1 MRGASMRSGSSVGSG
16 YPRAGWRRHDL
27 DLIRVQ
33 FCGPAATG
41 STVNSRVMAIEPDFS
56 PYGSQ
61 TVTGPGWPNVDEEA
75 LAAAAATYETLAA
88 KITGTIVP
96 QQQGQLM
103 QLSDA
108 WEGAGS
114 LAATGEASTIIGGHE
129 ANAAHAAAIAGKLRA
144 MEATVV
150 KAKMLANTIAQEV
163 QHECEALSA
172 MPFSNA
178 QELVQSRIKMGLSQN
193 IANVTAHTTEL
204 ASTLAVPPSI
214 PFAGAAPSVPGGKEA
229 KDTSEEAAKQAGGGS
244 QQAMQ
249 MMSQMGSMAAQL
261 PMQLG
266 QAVMAVPQQMGQQ
279 LQQLTSMFG
288 SGGKADSLG
297 AAGLPFSSFSN
308 HPLAGGSGAGGGSG
322 MVKAASL
329 PGSGGTPL
337 QTPQMANLVGTKS
350 VSTAPA
356 DGAAA
361 GSTAISGVVSTALG
375 GGMGAMAPMMGLRG
389 GGGGGTGASLG
400 CPLFS
405 NTVST
410 KVTMMTGE
418 SGD

>member
-1 MRGASMRSGSSVGSG
+1 
-16 YPRAGWRRHDL
+16 
-27 DLIRVQ
+27 
-33 FCGPAATG
+33 
-41 STVNSRVMAIEPDFS
+41 MAIQPDPS

-61 TVTGPGWPNVDEEA
+61 TVTGPGWPNVDEEM
-75 LAAAAATYETLAA
+75 LAAAVATYEALAA
-88 KITGTIVP
+88 KITGSIVP

-103 QLSDA
+103 KLADV
-108 WEGAGS
+108 WEGAGAV
-114 LAATGEASTIIGGHE
+114 AATGEASTIIGGHE

-163 QHECEALSA
+163 QHECEAIAA

-204 ASTLAVPPSI
+204 ANTLGVPPSM
-214 PFAGAAPSVPGGKEA
+214 PFPGVPSVPGAKET
-229 KDTSEEAAKQAGGGS
+229 KDTAEEASKQAGGGS

-249 MMSQMGSMAAQL
+249 MMSQMGSMATQV
-261 PMQLG
+261 PTQLG

-279 LQQLTSMFG
+279 LQQLSQPLQQLTSMFG

-297 AAGLPFSSFSN
+297 AAGLPFTSFSN

-322 MVKAASL
+322 MVRAASL
-329 PGSGGTPL
+329 PGSGGSPL

-356 DGAAA
+356 EGATA
-361 GSTAISGVVSTALG
+361 GSTAAGGVAPVAAG
-375 GGMGAMAPMMGLRG
+375 GGIGGMAPMMGQRG
-389 GGGGGTGASLG
+389 DSGGTSSSLAVPA
-400 CPLFS
+400 PL
-405 NTVST
+405 
-410 KVTMMTGE
+410 GHDLDD
-418 SGD
+418 GDYDDDW

>member
-1 MRGASMRSGSSVGSG
+1 MSI
-16 YPRAGWRRHDL
+16 P
-27 DLIRVQ
+27 
-33 FCGPAATG
+33 
-41 STVNSRVMAIEPDFS
+41 PDSS

-61 TVTGPGWPNVDEEA
+61 TVTGPGWPNVDEEM
-75 LAAAAATYETLAA
+75 LAAAAATYETLTA
-88 KITGTIVP
+88 KITGSIVP
-96 QQQGQLM
+96 QQQSQLM
-103 QLSDA
+103 KLSDV

-114 LAATGEASTIIGGHE
+114 LAATGEATTIIGGHE

-193 IANVTAHTTEL
+193 MANVTAHTTEL
-204 ASTLAVPPSI
+204 ANTLGVPPSI
-214 PFAGAAPSVPGGKEA
+214 PFPGAAPSVPGGKET
-229 KDTSEEAAKQAGGGS
+229 KDTAEEAAKQAGGGS

-279 LQQLTSMFG
+279 LQQLSQPLQQLTSMFG

-329 PGSGGTPL
+329 PGSGGSPL

-356 DGAAA
+356 EGAAA
-361 GSTAISGVVSTALG
+361 GSTATGGVAPTASG
-375 GGMGAMAPMMGLRG
+375 GGMGGMAPMMGQRG
-389 GGGGGTGASLG
+389 EGGGGTSASLAVPA
-400 CPLFS
+400 PL
-405 NTVST
+405 
-410 KVTMMTGE
+410 E
-418 SGD
+418 HDLDEGDDDDEW

>member
-1 MRGASMRSGSSVGSG
+1 
-16 YPRAGWRRHDL
+16 
-27 DLIRVQ
+27 
-33 FCGPAATG
+33 
-41 STVNSRVMAIEPDFS
+41 MAILPDSS

-61 TVTGPGWPNVDEEA
+61 TVTGPGWPNVDEEM
-75 LAAAAATYETLAA
+75 LAATATKFEALAA
-88 KITGTIVP
+88 KITGSVVP

-103 QLSDA
+103 KLSDSWA
-108 WEGAGS
+108 GAGS
-114 LAATGEASTIIGGHE
+114 LAATGEATTIIGGHE

-150 KAKMLANTIAQEV
+150 KAKTLANTIAQEV
-163 QHECEALSA
+163 QHECEAIAA

-204 ASTLAVPPSI
+204 ANTLGVPPSI
-214 PFAGAAPSVPGGKEA
+214 PFPGAPPVPGGKEA
-229 KDTSEEAAKQAGGGS
+229 KDTAEEASKQAGDGS

-249 MMSQMGSMAAQL
+249 MMSQMGSMAAQI
-261 PMQLG
+261 PMQIG

-279 LQQLTSMFG
+279 LQQLSQPLQQLTSMFG

-322 MVKAASL
+322 MVRAASL

-337 QTPQMANLVGTKS
+337 QTPQMANLVGAKP

-356 DGAAA
+356 EGAMA
-361 GSTAISGVVSTALG
+361 GSTATGGVAPVAPG
-375 GGMGAMAPMMGLRG
+375 GAMGGMAPMMGQR
-389 GGGGGTGASLG
+389 
-400 CPLFS
+400 
-405 NTVST
+405 
-410 KVTMMTGE
+410 GE
-418 SGD
+418 SGGTCASLAVPAPLEHDLDEGDDDDDW